1 MIQTPFVMTDLSCRT
16 FWQTKC
22 AWFRCEDDDLD
33 GGALKEYVLVSHK
46 VIMVVKMVMTMEKG
60 NK

>member
-1 MIQTPFVMTDLSCRT
+1 MTDLSCRT